1 MPRVVSSPVTG
12 GTPVPPGFTAHIL
25 NVEAALHDLDA
36 FDALLARKANLDEAK
51 DVLPFFRDHPQL
63 TAYLSFYSANMPH
76 VDRLAYEL
84 DLDGQFRADAVMG
97 DRERSRYLLVEFEDA
112 NAQSIFRRSGRRTGM
127 WAPRFQDG
135 YSQLVDWLCL
145 LDGQENTPQQED
157 RFGARSIHV
166 SGLLI
171 IGRDGSSFT
180 GSGDRRRFEWWRDHV
195 VVNSCPVTCRTYDEV
210 ARDLRDWINMALT
223 SAPSPPRRIARPR
236 RQKRGGRLH
245 PPNHLTPCTI
255 NDCYLPSVSTRAP
268 CAEPSASVRRPPA
281 SARSGARNGCTLRS

>member
-1 MPRVVSSPVTG
+1 MTG
-12 GTPVPPGFTAHIL
+12 GANVPPGFAPHIL
-25 NVEAALHDLDA
+25 NGEAALHDLDA
-36 FDALLARKANLDEAK
+36 FDALLAAKADLDETK
-51 DVLPFFRDHPQL
+51 DVLPFFKDHPQL

-84 DLDGQFRADAVMG
+84 DLDGQFRADAVVG
-97 DRERSRYLLVEFEDA
+97 DWERKHFLLVEFEDA
-112 NAQSIFRRSGRRTGM
+112 KATSIFSRTKRRTNM

-171 IGRDGSSFT
+171 IGRDGSSFV
-180 GSGDRRRFEWWRDHV
+180 GSGDRRRFEWWREHV

-223 SAPSPPRRIARPR
+223 SAPRGSRRIARRP
-236 RQKRGGRLH
+236 
-245 PPNHLTPCTI
+245 
-255 NDCYLPSVSTRAP
+255 LPH
-268 CAEPSASVRRPPA
+268 RRPSP
-281 SARSGARNGCTLRS
+281 RSR